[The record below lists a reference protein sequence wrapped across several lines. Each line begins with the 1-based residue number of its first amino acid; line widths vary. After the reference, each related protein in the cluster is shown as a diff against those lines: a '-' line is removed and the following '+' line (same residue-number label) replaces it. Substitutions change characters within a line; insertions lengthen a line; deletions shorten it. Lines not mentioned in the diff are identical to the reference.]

1 LIGATNFCVATNEG
15 FEQFVAFAEDL
26 PMPRNLSNAPAAS
39 AAGKAKAHAYAS
51 PGVVLLAMDWP
62 AGAKFADF
70 LGFAILRAPGF
81 RPNQKAGYL
90 LNKIGFTA
98 PKKNSRFLPS
108 NLAPFQKFLWWDG
121 AINDGDRGKTFRYT
135 VTPTRGTG
143 PWDLKL
149 HREAEVTISVTVP
162 KNAEDGI
169 STWFNRAVVS
179 SQSFSRQFPHPEKTI
194 DKAMA
199 WLANGLQQGFPDI
212 LSGNGPI
219 AGAIYHLTDKEWV
232 LPVMKKFKGNFSLV
246 YQDRKN
252 DRTSVP
258 AIQLLKSSKFKGAP
272 RSKTNIMHDKFLADT
287 KGGRVLM
294 GSVNF
299 TPEGLTSQ
307 ANLMHIFDSPRLTKL
322 YAQRQKLLTQDPTV
336 ANTARHAGWSKTIKV
351 GKAGVR
357 VFFSPER
364 KGRRVSIDTVV
375 SAVKNAK
382 KSVMF
387 CMFSPTDPA
396 LIKALLATSDRKK
409 LLFGLLNSISD
420 PSKKE
425 KSDTLARSGE
435 APRGLSESA
444 KVQVT
449 LFNRS
454 RRDKKVLAYSYFRP
468 GKTPASFLPELS
480 AVDFSSRST
489 LPASQGGAGK
499 GPPAVH
505 IHHKFI
511 IIDAET
517 DGPTIFTGSA
527 NLSANSTSHNDENLL
542 EIKGSTALAQ
552 TYLAEFLRLYEHYRA
567 RALWNLAHP
576 RGKTREKLSPAVAKE
591 MAAAFTLKRT
601 RDAWVKGAYKPGTP
615 EYRARIQLASAE

>member
-1 LIGATNFCVATNEG
+1 ML
-15 FEQFVAFAEDL
+15 
-26 PMPRNLSNAPAAS
+26 RNPSNAPTPS
-39 AAGKAKAHAYAS
+39 DPGKAKARAFAS
-51 PGVVLLAMDWP
+51 PGVVLLAMNWP

-81 RPNQKAGYL
+81 RPGEKTGYL
-90 LNKIGFTA
+90 LNKIGFTP
-98 PKKNSRFLPS
+98 PKRNSPPFPS

-121 AINDGDRGKTFRYT
+121 AINDGDRGKTFKYT

-143 PWDLKL
+143 ARDLKL
-149 HREAEVTISVTVP
+149 QHEAEVTISVTVP

-179 SQSFSRQFPHPEKTI
+179 SQSFARQFPHPEKTI
-194 DKAMA
+194 DKAMV
-199 WLANGLQQGFPDI
+199 WLANGLQQGFSDI

-232 LPVMKKFKGNFSLV
+232 LPAMKKFKGNLSLV

-252 DRTSVP
+252 DRVTVP
-258 AIQLLKSSKFKGAP
+258 AIRLLKSSTFKGAP

-287 KGGRVLM
+287 KRGRVLM
-294 GSVNF
+294 GSANF

-307 ANLMHIFDSPRLTKL
+307 ANLMHIFESSQLTKL
-322 YAQRQKLLTQDPTV
+322 YEQRQQLLTQDPTV
-336 ANTARHAGWSKTIKV
+336 ANTARGAGWSKRVKV
-351 GKAGVR
+351 GKARVR
-357 VFFSPER
+357 VFFSPES
-364 KGRRVSIDTVV
+364 KGKRVSIDTVV
-375 SAVKNAK
+375 TAVKAAK

-396 LIKALLATSDRKK
+396 LIKALLAASDRKK

-420 PSKKE
+420 PGKKTKE
-425 KSDTLARSGE
+425 DTLSNPGE
-435 APRGLSESA
+435 APRGLSEAA
-444 KVQVT
+444 KVQIT

-454 RRDKKVLAYSYFRP
+454 RRDKKVLTYSYFRP
-468 GKTPASFLPELS
+468 GNAPAAFLPELS

-489 LPASQGGAGK
+489 LKPQPGAGK

-505 IHHKFI
+505 IHHKFV

-517 DGPTIFTGSA
+517 DNPTIFTGSA
-527 NLSANSTSHNDENLL
+527 NLSANSTNHNDENLL
-542 EIKGSTALAQ
+542 EITESTPLAR

-576 RGKTREKLSPAVAKE
+576 RGKTRGSKLPPAVAKQ
-591 MAAAFTLKRT
+591 MARAFTLRRT
-601 RDAWVKGAYKPGTP
+601 RDQWVKGAYKPGTP
-615 EYRARIQLASAE
+615 EFRARTQLAE

>member
-1 LIGATNFCVATNEG
+1 
-15 FEQFVAFAEDL
+15 
-26 PMPRNLSNAPAAS
+26 MPRKPSNPPAAS
-39 AAGKAKAHAYAS
+39 AAGKAKARAFAS

-62 AGAKFADF
+62 AGVKFADF

-81 RPNQKAGYL
+81 HPHEKDGYL

-98 PKKNSRFLPS
+98 PKRHSPPLPS

-121 AINDGDRGKTFRYT
+121 AINDGDRGKTFKYT

-143 PWDLKL
+143 AQDLKL
-149 HREAEVTISVTVP
+149 QHEAEVTISVTVP
-162 KNAEDGI
+162 KNAEDSI

-219 AGAIYHLTDKEWV
+219 MGAIYHLTDKEWV
-232 LPVMKKFKGNFSLV
+232 LPAMKKFKGNFSLV

-258 AIQLLKSSKFKGAP
+258 AIRLLTSSKFKGAP

-287 KGGRVLM
+287 KRGRVLM
-294 GSVNF
+294 GSANF

-307 ANLMHIFDSPRLTKL
+307 ANLVHIFESPQLTNL

-336 ANTARHAGWSKTIKV
+336 ANTAKHAVWSKTIRV
-351 GKAGVR
+351 GDARVR
-357 VFFSPER
+357 IFFSPEPR
-364 KGRRVSIDTVV
+364 GKRISIDTVV
-375 SAVKNAK
+375 KAVKAAK

-387 CMFSPTDPA
+387 CMFSPTDPT
-396 LIKALLATSDRKK
+396 LIKALLVASDRKK

-420 PSKKE
+420 PSQKTKKDNV
-425 KSDTLARSGE
+425 SDSGQ
-435 APRGLSESA
+435 APRELSEAA
-444 KVQVT
+444 KIQIT

-454 RRDKKVLAYSYFRP
+454 RRDKRVLTYSYFRP
-468 GKTPASFLPELS
+468 GNAPASFLPELS

-489 LPASQGGAGK
+489 LPPSQGGARK

-511 IIDAET
+511 IVDAET
-517 DGPTIFTGSA
+517 DKPTIFTGSA
-527 NLSANSTSHNDENLL
+527 NLSANSTNHNDENLL
-542 EIKGSTALAQ
+542 EITGSTALAR

-576 RGKTREKLSPAVAKE
+576 SRKTRENKLTPAAARK
-591 MAAAFTLKRT
+591 MATAFTLKRT
-601 RDAWVKGAYKPGTP
+601 RDGWVKGAYKRGTP
-615 EYRARIQLASAE
+615 EYRARTQLAQ

>member
-1 LIGATNFCVATNEG
+1 
-15 FEQFVAFAEDL
+15 
-26 PMPRNLSNAPAAS
+26 MPRNSSTAPAAS
-39 AAGKAKAHAYAS
+39 AAGKAKARAYAS

-62 AGAKFADF
+62 AGARFSDF
-70 LGFAILRAPGF
+70 LGFAILRSPGF

-121 AINDGDRGKTFRYT
+121 AINDGDRGKTFKYT
-135 VTPTRGTG
+135 ITPARGTG
-143 PWDLKL
+143 PRDLKL
-149 HREAEVTISVTVP
+149 QRNAAVTISVTVP

-179 SQSFSRQFPHPEKTI
+179 SQSFSRQFPHPENAI

-212 LSGNGPI
+212 LSGDGSI

-232 LPVMKKFKGNFSLV
+232 LPAMQDFKGDFSLV

-258 AIQLLKSSKFKGAP
+258 AIQLITSSKFQGAP

-287 KGGRVLM
+287 KRGRVLM
-294 GSVNF
+294 GSANY

-307 ANLMHIFDSPRLTKL
+307 ANLMHIFDSAQLTKL
-322 YAQRQKLLTQDPTV
+322 YAQRQELLTKDPTV
-336 ANTARHAGWSKTIKV
+336 ANTARGAGWSKTIRV

-357 VFFSPER
+357 VFFSPEP
-364 KGRRVSIDTVV
+364 KGKRVSIDTVV
-375 SAVKNAK
+375 TAVQRAK

-396 LIKALLATSDRKK
+396 LIKALLATSDRKR

-420 PSKKE
+420 PTKKT
-425 KSDTLARSGE
+425 KPDNRSRSGE
-435 APRGLSESA
+435 APGGLSDA
-444 KVQVT
+444 AQVQVT

-454 RRDKKVLAYSYFRP
+454 RTDKKVLAYSYFRP
-468 GKTPASFLPELS
+468 GNAPASFLPELS

-489 LPASQGGAGK
+489 LPPPQGGAKK
-499 GPPAVH
+499 GPPAIH

-517 DGPTIFTGSA
+517 RRPTIFTGSA
-527 NLSANSTSHNDENLL
+527 NLSANSTNHNDENLL

-576 RGKTREKLSPAVAKE
+576 SRRTREMLPPAVVRE
-591 MAAAFTLKRT
+591 MAVAFTLRRT
-601 RDAWVKGAYKPGTP
+601 RDAWVKGAYKRGTP
-615 EYRARIQLASAE
+615 EYRARTQLAQ

>member
-1 LIGATNFCVATNEG
+1 
-15 FEQFVAFAEDL
+15 
-26 PMPRNLSNAPAAS
+26 MPGNSSQTSTAHV
-39 AAGKAKAHAYAS
+39 AGKARARAYAS

-62 AGAKFADF
+62 AGAKFSDF

-121 AINDGDRGKTFRYT
+121 AINDGDRGKIFEYT
-135 VTPTRGTG
+135 VTPARGTG
-143 PWDLKL
+143 PGDLKL
-149 HREAEVTISVTVP
+149 QDEAAVTISVSVP
-162 KNAEDGI
+162 RNAEDGI

-194 DKAMA
+194 EKAMA

-219 AGAIYHLTDKEWV
+219 AGAIYHLTDKQWV
-232 LPVMKKFKGNFSLV
+232 LPAMKKFKGAFSLV

-287 KGGRVLM
+287 KRGRVLM
-294 GSVNF
+294 GSANF

-307 ANLMHIFDSPRLTKL
+307 ANLMHIFESSRLTKL
-322 YAQRQKLLTQDPTV
+322 YAERQKLLAQDPIV
-336 ANTARHAGWSKTIKV
+336 SNTARHTGWSKAIRV

-357 VFFSPER
+357 VFFSPEP
-364 KGRRVSIDTVV
+364 KGKRVSIDTVV
-375 SAVKNAK
+375 TAVKRAR

-420 PSKKE
+420 PSKK
-425 KSDTLARSGE
+425 KQNNLSRSGE
-435 APRGLSESA
+435 APGGLSEA
-444 KVQVT
+444 ARVQVT
-449 LFNRS
+449 LYNRS

-468 GKTPASFLPELS
+468 GNAPASFLPELS

-489 LPASQGGAGK
+489 LPKPHGAAGK

-517 DGPTIFTGSA
+517 SKPTIFTGSA
-527 NLSANSTSHNDENLL
+527 NLSANSTNHNDENLL
-542 EIKGSTALAQ
+542 EITGNTALAQ

-576 RGKTREKLSPAVAKE
+576 RGKTREMLSPAVMTK
-591 MAAAFTLKRT
+591 MAVAFTLKRT
-601 RDAWVKGAYKPGTP
+601 RDEWVKAAYKRRTP
-615 EYRARIQLASAE
+615 EYRARTQLAQ

>member
-1 LIGATNFCVATNEG
+1 
-15 FEQFVAFAEDL
+15 
-26 PMPRNLSNAPAAS
+26 MPRNPSNALAAS
-39 AAGKAKAHAYAS
+39 AAGKAKARAYAS

-62 AGAKFADF
+62 AGATFADF
-70 LGFAILRAPGF
+70 LGFAILRSPGF

-90 LNKIGFTA
+90 LNKIGFTT

-135 VTPTRGTG
+135 ITPARGTG
-143 PWDLKL
+143 PRDLKL
-149 HREAEVTISVTVP
+149 QREAAVTISVTVP

-179 SQSFSRQFPHPEKTI
+179 SQSFSRQFPHPEKAI

-212 LSGNGPI
+212 LSGDGPI
-219 AGAIYHLTDKEWV
+219 AGAIYHLTDNEWV
-232 LPVMKKFKGNFSLV
+232 LPAMQDFKGDFSLV

-258 AIQLLKSSKFKGAP
+258 AIQLLTSPKFKGAP

-287 KGGRVLM
+287 KRGRVLM
-294 GSVNF
+294 GSANY

-307 ANLMHIFDSPRLTKL
+307 ANLMHIFESPQLTKL
-322 YAQRQKLLTQDPTV
+322 YAQRQTLLTDDPTV
-336 ANTARHAGWSKTIKV
+336 ANTAKHAGWSKTIRV

-357 VFFSPER
+357 VFFSPEP
-364 KGRRVSIDTVV
+364 KGKRVSIDTVV
-375 SAVKNAK
+375 TAVRRAK

-409 LLFGLLNSISD
+409 LLFGLLNSITD
-420 PSKKE
+420 PTKK
-425 KSDTLARSGE
+425 KKQGNLPFSGE
-435 APRGLSESA
+435 AQGGLSEA
-444 KVQVT
+444 AQVQVT

-454 RRDKKVLAYSYFRP
+454 RTDKKVLTYSYFRP

-489 LPASQGGAGK
+489 LPPPQGGAKK
-499 GPPAVH
+499 GPPAIH

-511 IIDAET
+511 IVDAET
-517 DGPTIFTGSA
+517 RKPTIFTGSA
-527 NLSANSTSHNDENLL
+527 NLSANSTNHNDENLL
-542 EIKGSTALAQ
+542 EITGSTALAQ

-576 RGKTREKLSPAVAKE
+576 SRKTREMLPPAVVRE
-591 MAAAFTLKRT
+591 MAAAFTLRRT
-601 RDAWVKGAYKPGTP
+601 RDAWVKGAYKSGTP
-615 EYRARIQLASAE
+615 EYRARTQLAQ

>member
-1 LIGATNFCVATNEG
+1 
-15 FEQFVAFAEDL
+15 
-26 PMPRNLSNAPAAS
+26 MPRNPSNAPAAS
-39 AAGKAKAHAYAS
+39 AAGKVKARAFAS

-81 RPNQKAGYL
+81 RPDEKQGYL
-90 LNKIGFTA
+90 LNKIGFSA
-98 PKKNSRFLPS
+98 PKKNSRLLPS

-121 AINDGDRGKTFRYT
+121 AINDGDRGKTFKYT
-135 VTPTRGTG
+135 VTPIRGTG
-143 PWDLKL
+143 PRDLKL
-149 HREAEVTISVTVP
+149 QHEAEVTISVTVP

-179 SQSFSRQFPHPEKTI
+179 SQSFSRQFPHPEKAI

-219 AGAIYHLTDKEWV
+219 VGAIYHLTDKEWV
-232 LPVMKKFKGNFSLV
+232 LPAMKKFKGNLSLV
-246 YQDRKN
+246 YQQRKN
-252 DRTSVP
+252 DQTSVP
-258 AIQLLKSSKFKGAP
+258 AIRLLKSSKFNGAP
-272 RSKTNIMHDKFLADT
+272 RSKTNIMHDKFLADV
-287 KGGRVLM
+287 KRGRVLM
-294 GSVNF
+294 GSANY

-307 ANLMHIFDSPRLTKL
+307 ANLMHIFESPELTKL
-322 YAQRQKLLTQDPTV
+322 YAQRQKLLTPDPTV
-336 ANTARHAGWSKTIKV
+336 VNTARGARWSKTIKV
-351 GKAGVR
+351 GKANVR
-357 VFFSPER
+357 VFFSPEA
-364 KGRRVSIDTVV
+364 KGKRISIDTVV
-375 SAVKNAK
+375 TAIRRAK

-420 PSKKE
+420 PIKKG
-425 KSDTLARSGE
+425 SDSLSDSGE
-435 APRGLSESA
+435 APRELSEAA
-444 KVQVT
+444 KVQIT

-454 RRDKKVLAYSYFRP
+454 RTDKKVLTYSYFRP
-468 GKTPASFLPELS
+468 GNAPASFLPELS
-480 AVDFSSRST
+480 AVDFGSRST
-489 LPASQGGAGK
+489 LPAPHGGARK

-517 DGPTIFTGSA
+517 DKPTIFTGSA
-527 NLSANSTSHNDENLL
+527 NLSANSTNHNDENLL
-542 EIKGSTALAQ
+542 EITASTALAQ
-552 TYLAEFLRLYEHYRA
+552 TYVAEFLRLYEHYRA
-567 RALWNLAHP
+567 RALWNLTHP
-576 RGKTREKLSPAVAKE
+576 KGKIRERLAPAVARE
-591 MAAAFTLKRT
+591 MAATFTLRRT

-615 EYRARIQLASAE
+615 EFLARTQLAQ